1 MNTGIQFNDFV
12 QTIERNAAQR
22 ADVVARLNNC
32 EMQSSESGSVWNI
45 KGLGEYKATPTFHR
59 SVAETL
65 RIPTSYYADMAQ
77 DFPALLDANVNAWL
91 RAEPNSSTKLM
102 RLFEGKDSATKRGIA
117 RAVRST
123 SFLPLDNDEL
133 LHHLRP
139 VLDEAG
145 VSVKSCD
152 IGERRTHLKL
162 TTPRLKGDVKV
173 GDTVEAGI
181 TISNSEI
188 GYGNFSVQPF
198 LYRLICTNGMTAP
211 IAGSEAIKRIHRSTA
226 IDLERATPFTHLVDT
241 TERKAAKAHIWK
253 TIGDAVGKALEE
265 TSFKDLMERLK
276 AANKVKVTKTNTEK
290 LFEKIAKRYGLS
302 EQEQS
307 AALFNFETD
316 NVRTAWGL
324 ANAIT
329 KIANNTQ
336 SYERATYLE
345 NAGGQLM
352 SLPERDW
359 ERLVELN

>member
-1 MNTGIQFNDFV
+1 MNTGIQFNQFV
-12 QTIERNAAQR
+12 ETIECQAQSR
-22 ADVVARLNNC
+22 QDVVARLNNC
-32 EMQSSESGSVWNI
+32 EIQSNASGSVWNI
-45 KGLGEYKATPTFHR
+45 KGLGEFDATPTFHR

-102 RLFEGKDSATKRGIA
+102 RLYDAKESGTGHGIA

-145 VSVKSCD
+145 VTVQSCD

-198 LYRLICTNGMTAP
+198 LYRLVCTNGMTTPVANDD
-211 IAGSEAIKRIHRSTA
+211 AIKRIHRSSA
-226 IDLERATPFTHLVDT
+226 LECYRPFTHLVET
-241 TERKAAKAHIWK
+241 NERKTAKEQIWRS
-253 TIGDAVGKALEE
+253 ISESVGQVLREA
-265 TSFKDLMERLK
+265 TFRDLLERLK
-276 AANKVKVTKTNTEK
+276 AANKVKVSAKTDTEK
-290 LFEKIAKRYGLS
+290 LIERIAKRFDLTA
-302 EQEQS
+302 EEQS

-316 NVRTAWGL
+316 NDKTVWGI

-329 KIANNTQ
+329 KIANGTQ
-336 SYERATYLE
+336 SYERATFLE
-345 NAGGQLM
+345 SAGGQLIG
-352 SLPERDW
+352 LDEKDW
-359 ERLVELN
+359 QRLTELN